1 MIKTLTLNP
10 AVDKT
15 IIIENF
21 KIDDLN
27 RIKEVF
33 KDAGGKGINVS
44 KMVNNLEQDTSATG
58 FLGGYTGE
66 FIREEMDQMGIKHNF
81 VEVDNE
87 TRTNIKMV
95 DSKNGTFTDINE
107 KGALVSKAKVK
118 ELKEDIFYN
127 LKENDILT
135 LSGSIPQGVN
145 ESIYAEIIYAAKEK
159 NIKTILDADG
169 KLFAKGV
176 KAGPTLVKPNNH
188 ELSMYF
194 NKELESL
201 EEMIEVSQS
210 FFDYG
215 IEMVML
221 SLGEKGAVFLNKD
234 KRIKVKPLNLDIK
247 STVGAGDAMVGGLAI
262 GMKEQMTVEK
272 MVKLA
277 AAASSASLVE
287 DGTVM
292 GKKENVYKFQEKI
305 EVSYIE

>member
-15 IIIENF
+15 IIVEDF
-21 KIDDLN
+21 KINYLN
-27 RIKEVF
+27 RVKETF

-44 KMVNNLEQDTSATG
+44 KMVNNLDGKTSATG
-58 FLGGYTGE
+58 FLGGYTGK
-66 FIREEMDQMGIKHNF
+66 FIKEEMDKMGIKHSF

-95 DSKNGTFTDINE
+95 DRKNNTFTDINE
-107 KGALVSKAKVK
+107 KGSFISNTKIQ
-118 ELKEDIFYN
+118 ELKETIFSD

-135 LSGSIPQGVN
+135 LSGSIPQGVDV
-145 ESIYAEIIYAAKEK
+145 SIYAEIIKTAKGK

-169 KLFAKGV
+169 KLFEKGV
-176 KAGPTLVKPNNH
+176 KAGPTLIKPNKH

-201 EEMIEVSQS
+201 EEMIKVSQS

-215 IEMVML
+215 IEMIML

-234 KRIKVKPLNLDIK
+234 KIIKVKPLKVDIK
-247 STVGAGDAMVGGLAI
+247 STVGAGDAMVAGLAI
-262 GMKEQMTVEK
+262 GMEEQMSVEK
-272 MVKLA
+272 KVKLA
-277 AAASSASLVE
+277 AAASSASLIE
-287 DGTVM
+287 DGTEM
-292 GKKENVYKFQEKI
+292 GKKEKVYRFQDKI
-305 EVSYIE
+305 EISYIE